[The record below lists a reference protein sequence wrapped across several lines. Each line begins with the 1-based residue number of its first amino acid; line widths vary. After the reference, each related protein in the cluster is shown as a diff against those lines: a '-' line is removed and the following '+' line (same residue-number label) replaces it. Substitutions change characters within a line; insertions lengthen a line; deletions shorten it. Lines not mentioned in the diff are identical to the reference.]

1 MPSFPSAPSS
11 KSKGKKGKQDSSEI
25 AISGSDA
32 RVNAVKAKRKRT
44 AVNGDVTEDQHS
56 IETRL
61 KKKKTKRQHQ
71 QHQLQPLQN
80 DVVPQISPSD
90 FLSAIIAA
98 ATAPS
103 SDQQQPSAGSSFNS
117 SAMQA
122 ADVLHG
128 DISTEAVLRVLQD
141 VDFSDIA
148 QVLKVWQD
156 PEQGPPA
163 SLSGLTLSNG
173 SISPNLLS
181 QLVLQAPPP
190 VGQVPVSAG
199 RILNTKPTETA
210 SGPTY
215 EHEIIE
221 NYNTE
226 EDALLLSTKW
236 LSTSKLVELSKSRA
250 LVYKKGKFSAI
261 EEEQL
266 KNAIERYAS
275 AKQLT
280 PDQLNEVI
288 FPKEDKLKDN
298 QFWSEITRA
307 VPQRP
312 IISVYHHV
320 RRTRHPLKAQGK
332 WLPAEDQKLK
342 EAVAALGQYWE
353 KVSLVVGRRA
363 PDCRDRWRNHI
374 VGRDIRVNGP
384 WTQEEEEELTRIVEE
399 MTVKKGGTLDDDVF
413 WGTVSDHMGNRRNR
427 QQCHIK
433 WTDALSKRVK
443 LNGNKPRW
451 SNQDSY
457 ILVHKLDSLRV
468 RDDTEIDWKTLADD
482 DWNIWSAHVL
492 QRRWLSMKRS
502 VKGYEEMPIQ
512 ELMEILKAKKANFDS
527 TPNKVKRKS
536 SKKYPSAET
545 IDNSD
550 EEEDEDEDEDD

>member
-1 MPSFPSAPSS
+1 M
-11 KSKGKKGKQDSSEI
+11 
-25 AISGSDA
+25 
-32 RVNAVKAKRKRT
+32 
-44 AVNGDVTEDQHS
+44 
-56 IETRL
+56 
-61 KKKKTKRQHQ
+61 
-71 QHQLQPLQN
+71 
-80 DVVPQISPSD
+80 
-90 FLSAIIAA
+90 
-98 ATAPS
+98 
-103 SDQQQPSAGSSFNS
+103 
-117 SAMQA
+117 
-122 ADVLHG
+122 
-128 DISTEAVLRVLQD
+128 
-141 VDFSDIA
+141 
-148 QVLKVWQD
+148 
-156 PEQGPPA
+156 
-163 SLSGLTLSNG
+163 
-173 SISPNLLS
+173 
-181 QLVLQAPPP
+181 LQAPPP

-199 RILNTKPTETA
+199 KILSTKPTETA

-215 EHEIIE
+215 EHEVIE

-236 LSTSKLVELSKSRA
+236 ISTSKLLDLAKNRG

-261 EEEQL
+261 EEKQL
-266 KNAIERYAS
+266 NDAIERYTT

-288 FPKEDKLKDN
+288 FPSEDKSRDN
-298 QFWSEITRA
+298 QFWSEISKA

-332 WLPAEDQKLK
+332 WLPAEDAKLQ
-342 EAVAALGQYWE
+342 EAVASFGQKWE
-353 KVSLVVGRRA
+353 KISFIVGRRA

-374 VGRDIRVNGP
+374 VGREIRVTGP

-413 WGTVSDHMGNRRNR
+413 WGAVSDLMGNKRNR
-427 QQCHIK
+427 QQCRIK

-443 LNGNKPRW
+443 LDGKKPRW

-468 RDDTEIDWKTLADD
+468 RDDTEIDWKTLADE
-482 DWNIWSAHVL
+482 DWNLWSAHVL

-512 ELMEILKAKKANFDS
+512 EIMEILKAKKTNFDP
-527 TPNKVKRKS
+527 TPSKTKRKP
-536 SKKYPSAET
+536 SKKFPSAET
-545 IDNSD
+545 VDSSDKEDGDEDD
-550 EEEDEDEDEDD
+550 EEEED